1 MKKKKSRFKTLK
13 LIIKT
18 TLVVSAIL
26 ITILFSVEFFNNL
39 VKYKDY
45 TVTKVFEII
54 ERNYSTVTLKS
65 GKEQFTVNIDRING
79 VATSSNIV
87 AMALDKNGYPVA
99 PREVILK
106 KLQFDV
112 FMIGLCVVYVLIAI
126 AIIKKEEILVSKET
140 DGEDID

>member
-1 MKKKKSRFKTLK
+1 MKEKKSKFKTLK
-13 LIIKT
+13 LIVKT
-18 TLVVSAIL
+18 TLVVSALL
-26 ITILFSVEFFNNL
+26 ITILFSVGFFNDL
-39 VKYKDY
+39 AKYKDY
-45 TVTKVFEII
+45 TVTKVFEIT

-112 FMIGLCVVYVLIAI
+112 LLIGVCVVATLIIVAL
-126 AIIKKEEILVSKET
+126 IKREGVFIDNDEDDKE
-140 DGEDID
+140 

>member
-1 MKKKKSRFKTLK
+1 MVEKKSKFRTLK

-26 ITILFSVEFFNNL
+26 ITILFSAGFFNDL

-45 TVTKVFEII
+45 TVTKVFEIT

>member
-1 MKKKKSRFKTLK
+1 MKKKKSKFKTLK
-13 LIIKT
+13 LIVKT
-18 TLVVSAIL
+18 TLVASALL
-26 ITILFSVEFFNNL
+26 ITILFSVGFFNDL

-45 TVTKVFEII
+45 TVTKVFEIT

-112 FMIGLCVVYVLIAI
+112 LLIGICVVATLIIVAL
-126 AIIKKEEILVSKET
+126 IKREGVFIDYDEDDKE
-140 DGEDID
+140 

>member
-1 MKKKKSRFKTLK
+1 MKEKKSKFKTLK

-18 TLVVSAIL
+18 TLVVSALL
-26 ITILFSVEFFNNL
+26 ITILFSVGFFNDL

-45 TVTKVFEII
+45 TVTKVFEIT

-65 GKEQFTVNIDRING
+65 GKEQFTVNIDRISG

-112 FMIGLCVVYVLIAI
+112 LLIGICVVATLIIVAL
-126 AIIKKEEILVSKET
+126 IKREGVFIDNDEDDKE
-140 DGEDID
+140 